1 MSSLCGY
8 CASRSARLARSAS
21 LPKSIRPQAAA
32 STSLPRLESA
42 PRSTHSAA
50 KSSSLWAARVSRRGF
65 SHAAT
70 SPATPSPRC
79 TTLVNATRVYR
90 RFIACKAE
98 PPTNPSEDFE
108 PVEQELKEGE
118 ALEMHLTEAAIK
130 VRRLSV
136 HSFLTTR
143 LFHPLSFRSLKVS
156 YSRAH
161 SRPTHP
167 RSKSNE
173 RRRKRT
179 TRLCRSG
186 SSSRVA
192 AATDTSTRCR
202 SRTSETAMTSAS
214 LLWRSFQSGILAV
227 TDSFA
232 PRSTS
237 RFAPPTETTASL
249 LVDSASLPLVKG
261 STIDYATELIGSA
274 FRIKDNPQSKDA
286 GCGCGVSELSVF
298 A

>member
-1 MSSLCGY
+1 
-8 CASRSARLARSAS
+8 
-21 LPKSIRPQAAA
+21 
-32 STSLPRLESA
+32 
-42 PRSTHSAA
+42 
-50 KSSSLWAARVSRRGF
+50 
-65 SHAAT
+65 
-70 SPATPSPRC
+70 
-79 TTLVNATRVYR
+79 
-90 RFIACKAE
+90 
-98 PPTNPSEDFE
+98 
-108 PVEQELKEGE
+108 
-118 ALEMHLTEAAIK
+118 MHLTEAAIK

-156 YSRAH
+156 NSRAH
-161 SRPTHP
+161 SRSTYP

-173 RRRKRT
+173 RRRKPT

-202 SRTSETAMTSAS
+202 SRTSETAMTSAFPS
-214 LLWRSFQSGILAV
+214 SCGFRSFQSGILAEA
-227 TDSFA
+227 DSSP

-298 A
+298 ARCRVPAFRVETRSEEILRDSAAPLTPYFYPCRLGTQGHLDLSTSFLLGGPCKPLFSTQLFDPFAWSGRGYTVHTGHIGWAYSGVQIAELA